1 MTKCKGEKLRRGREK
16 QAEISYADDS
26 SKLNQQEKTNSGES
40 HRCLMCH
47 KRLNKLNSIIRHL
60 SICKVQRPCLNRVV
74 AVKDEHANSD
84 VFTNNTR
91 EELGEVEL
99 PLSELK
105 NEEDKDALNEV
116 NKNQHVNTSDKPR
129 EEITQIT
136 LSELNSEVSQVTL
149 ENDNGNLDGSSRIPD
164 ANTDNQDHSD
174 FENLDGITKSLGGN
188 TKDVTEE
195 YSQSGFDVFGIIE
208 NLDANTESLDG
219 KGENSK
225 NPEENS
231 ENQIETEILDGNTRD
246 VDTNI
251 ENPADNAITASGSA
265 TNSNEECSQGDYD
278 LVVLKIKVEDVN
290 DVEPVL
296 NMP

>member
-91 EELGEVEL
+91 EELSEVEL

-105 NEEDKDALNEV
+105 NEEDKDAWNEV

-129 EEITQIT
+129 DEITQKT
-136 LSELNSEVSQVTL
+136 LGGFSSEVTQVTL
-149 ENDNGNLDGSSRIPD
+149 ENDYGNPDGSTRTL
-164 ANTDNQDHSD
+164 AGNTENQDSN
-174 FENLDGITKSLGGN
+174 FENLDGITKSRVGN
-188 TKDVTEE
+188 IQDVTEE
-195 YSQSGFDVFGIIE
+195 YSQLAGDVFGISE
-208 NLDANTESLDG
+208 NFDAITESLDG
-219 KGENSK
+219 NSENPK
-225 NPEENS
+225 ENS
-231 ENQIETEILDGNTRD
+231 ENQIEIENLDGNTKK
-246 VDTNI
+246 VEKNI
-251 ENPADNAITASGSA
+251 ENQDGNAITADGNA
-265 TNSNEECSQGDYD
+265 ADSNEECSQGDYD

-290 DVEPVL
+290 DVDPVL
-296 NMP
+296 NTT